1 MHMMKLHNQETNVE
15 KIGFYKVDNFVK
27 SYFKQSHQKK
37 LLSKHMLEPG
47 KTVYPGPPSR
57 AS

>member
-1 MHMMKLHNQETNVE
+1 MKLHNQETNVE

-27 SYFKQSHQKK
+27 SYFKRSHQKK